1 MNTKMTPVQKI
12 NIQENCGEL
21 TFQDQQYL
29 VDFEVMNSSEL
40 RDKIRVKYELPIS
53 ENLYYDVLFLSQKNL
68 L

>member
-40 RDKIRVKYELPIS
+40 RDKIRVKYELP
-53 ENLYYDVLFLSQKNL
+53 EFVL
-68 L
+68 